1 MIKKS
6 YEAEPNGNNDKKIT
20 DKFLHV
26 NSVGRSVC
34 DSTFTKDFEKGRN
47 DFRLLYLYYGNMKI
61 TSGKKKI
68 TLKDGQI
75 IIFPPH
81 TPYTYENNGN
91 TRLEYLWLNFTGAGA
106 KDFIKSVLLQINTP
120 ISVGIP
126 MYIFEAYETL
136 YAEYEDR
143 TPFFASA
150 TAYKLMHILVL
161 FGRAS
166 TKFNPML
173 VARNKNA
180 IDLGL
185 LSKTITY
192 INNNYADDI
201 TTDELAAKEHMSVSH
216 FRRLFKTKTGMTPT
230 QYITI
235 TRLKN
240 AEELLLKTDMNIKQI
255 AEAVGFDNQ
264 LYFSRVFSRR
274 FGKSPKDFRQQ
285 K

>member
-1 MIKKS
+1 MIKKF

-34 DSTFTKDFEKGRN
+34 DSAFTKDFEKSRN
-47 DFRLLYLYYGNMKI
+47 DFRLLYLYHGNMNI

-68 TLKDGQI
+68 PLKDGQI

-81 TPYTYENNGN
+81 TPFTYENGGN
-91 TRLEYLWLNFTGAGA
+91 TTFEYLWLNFTGAGA
-106 KDFIKSVLLQINTP
+106 EDFINSVLLKTNTP
-120 ISVGIP
+120 IKVGIP

-143 TPFFASA
+143 TPFLESA

-166 TKFNPML
+166 AKFNPKL
-173 VARNKNA
+173 IAKNKNA

-192 INNNYADDI
+192 INNNFAEDI
-201 TTDELAAKEHMSVSH
+201 HTEELAEMEHLSVSH

-240 AEELLLKTDMNIKQI
+240 AEECLLKTDMNIKQI
-255 AEAVGFDNQ
+255 AESVGFDNQ
-264 LYFSRVFSRR
+264 LYFSRLFSRH
-274 FGKSPKDFRQQ
+274 FGKSPKDFRKQ